1 MRSLSQHETIPHGTL
16 EFPAEYHYVD
26 KGHPRYVIPYH
37 WHKEWELIFVIEG
50 DFCLS
55 VDDEVICATVGD
67 VILLRGGMLH
77 GRIQT
82 DCVYECFLFDLRE
95 LFRSCEGIKKYI
107 RPIYRSEYIPLVH
120 FSAQTY
126 PEICSAVSGLMRCCT
141 PPTVPKPNGAGIYD
155 ELSVLGCLCQVFG
168 QILRRNLYSR
178 EQPPRTSHRIDSI
191 KSALE
196 YVEHHYADNISL
208 ETMAACA
215 GMTPNYFCRVFKAV
229 THQSPMAYVLNYRI
243 ERAEFLLAGTDLPVT
258 AVSLKCG
265 FLDHSYF
272 IRAFR
277 RMKGITPKQYQLQH
291 SEQRT
296 AGGQF

>member
-1 MRSLSQHETIPHGTL
+1 MRSLSQHETIPHGTP

-26 KGHPRYVIPYH
+26 KKHPRYIMTCH
-37 WHKEWELIFVIEG
+37 WHKEWELVYVLEG
-50 DFCLS
+50 SLD
-55 VDDEVICATVGD
+55 VTADDKVLHASAGDTV
-67 VILLRGGMLH
+67 LFRGGMLH
-77 GRIQT
+77 GAEPS
-82 DCVYECFLFDLRE
+82 DCVYQCFLFDLRE

-107 RPIYRSEYIPLVH
+107 RPIYRSEQLPFVL
-120 FSAQTY
+120 FSEQTC
-126 PEICSAVSGLMRCCT
+126 PEICSVASRLMRRCASAS
-141 PPTVPKPNGAGIYD
+141 NHAAGYD
-155 ELSVLGCLCQVFG
+155 ELYVLGCLCEIFG
-168 QILRRNLYSR
+168 QILHDGLCYH
-178 EQPPRTSHRIDSI
+178 EQLPNTSHRIDSI

-196 YVEHHYADNISL
+196 YVEHHYADDISL
-208 ETMAACA
+208 ESLAACA

-229 THQSPMAYVLNYRI
+229 THQSPMTYVLNYRV